1 MPSNSKMLEDFV
13 KHATERKNRK
23 KKSMKDAL
31 ADYVKYRD
39 GTYDQ
44 DTGLPKQQSQSQ
56 SKTKPKQKSGVKKWT
71 KKL

>member
-13 KHATERKNRK
+13 KYATERKNRK

-44 DTGLPKQQSQSQ
+44 DTGLPKKQSQNKTVT
-56 SKTKPKQKSGVKKWT
+56 KTKRSSGVKK
-71 KKL
+71 